1 MITPV
6 ADQQTMK
13 IVYDYFVDHYPEQ
26 RSAINEYNKLKLI
39 LTNYDNHK
47 LVSFGNIVFL
57 LDFKDNEVEFH
68 SMGKETSAFAFTKD
82 IIKLINYVR
91 KLNVKSISTYGNDP
105 IFEKIGQRLKL
116 DIKQQLKVRSDGNTY
131 NYYRLE
137 F

>member
-26 RSAINEYNKLKLI
+26 RLAINEYNKLKLI